1 MRKRIEELE
10 DARRR
15 DVTEVQRAQ
24 ESLAN
29 TQRELQNVTRRLK
42 EAEAALKAAPADAG
56 GDEGPAKGSG
66 GRGGRKTAKR
76 ATASPVYEAPED
88 VVTPGSRMAASLHP
102 SAPPAEPEEE
112 EEEEEVAPASQEGM
126 SLRERLA
133 RAAAARHRVT
143 SEEPEE

>member
-1 MRKRIEELE
+1 
-10 DARRR
+10 
-15 DVTEVQRAQ
+15 V
-24 ESLAN
+24 
-29 TQRELQNVTRRLK
+29 
-42 EAEAALKAAPADAG
+42 
-56 GDEGPAKGSG
+56 
-66 GRGGRKTAKR
+66 KR

-102 SAPPAEPEEE
+102 SAPPTEPEE